1 MENAISLIQTLGFPI
16 ACCVFL
22 CWFVYKYINRIMDE
36 NKTREDKY
44 QEIIQEYG
52 KNIATITS
60 TLERME
66 NKMEGCEHSI
76 VEIKN
81 GLDNQR

>member
-66 NKMEGCEHSI
+66 NKMEKFDDDLT
-76 VEIKN
+76 EIKN
-81 GLDNQR
+81 RG